1 MTTKELDSIMDRLT
15 SAREHKKQIQLAKA
29 NAEIQTIQR
38 EADAYWN
45 GVYDALK
52 EVKNALPMPPKDNT

>member
-1 MTTKELDSIMDRLT
+1 MTDKELDSIMTRLT
-15 SAREHKKQIQLAKA
+15 SAHDHKKQIQLAKA
-29 NAEIQTIQR
+29 NAEIATIQR

-52 EVKNALPMPPKDNT
+52 EVRNAMPQPPKGE

>member
-1 MTTKELDSIMDRLT
+1 MTDKQLEEIMTRLT
-15 SAREHKKQIQLAKA
+15 SANKHKTQIQLAKA
-29 NAEIQTIQR
+29 NAEITTIQR

-52 EVKNALPMPPKDNT
+52 EIKKAMPQPPKGE

>member
-1 MTTKELDSIMDRLT
+1 MTVKQLEEIMTRLT
-15 SAREHKKQIQLAKA
+15 SENDHKKQIQLAKA
-29 NAEIQTIQR
+29 NAEITTIQR

-52 EVKNALPMPPKDNT
+52 EIKNAMLQPPKGE